1 MTRAHSIFSASGS
14 LGLRSRLMICALSA
28 AMLAGCTPRD
38 LPPFAYPGPV
48 GPTRPMAKPPSIEQA
63 ALRQSRAARARAAN
77 AQAATTQSP
86 ASASVSE
93 YLQGVENSLRERG
106 LMRTEREPVDAPFT
120 DTKLTEDFVRTALYD
135 EYARQGDDL
144 VADSH
149 PSYLRRWTQPVRMQV
164 EFGASVSSADR
175 ARDLDNIASYAARL
189 QQASG
194 HPVSLTSS
202 GGNFTVL
209 ILSED
214 ERRAIAPRLS
224 ELVPGIPASDLHAIR
239 NLAPQ
244 NYCTVFAY
252 SRGNSPEYVYAV
264 ALIRAEAPPRL
275 RLSCIHEELAQ
286 GMGLANDSPHARP
299 SIFNDNEE
307 FALLTRHDEL
317 LLRILY
323 DPRLRP
329 GMTEAEARPI
339 VRRIAAELVGD
350 SE

>member
-1 MTRAHSIFSASGS
+1 MHAHSFLSASGT
-14 LGLRSRLMICALSA
+14 LGLRSAAMICALSVA
-28 AMLAGCTPRD
+28 FLAGCTPRE
-38 LPPFAYPGPV
+38 LPPFAYPGPT
-48 GPTRPMAKPPSIEQA
+48 GTIRPVPRPANIEQT
-63 ALRQSRAARARAAN
+63 ALRQSRAERARDANQQATAAR
-77 AQAATTQSP
+77 SP
-86 ASASVSE
+86 ASQTISL
-93 YLQGVENSLRERG
+93 YLQAVENSLRNRG
-106 LMRTEREPVDAPFT
+106 LMREEREPADAPFT
-120 DTKLTEDFVRTALYD
+120 DTQLTENFVRIALYD
-135 EYARQGDDL
+135 EYARQGEDL
-144 VADSH
+144 IADSR

-164 EFGASVSSADR
+164 EFGASVSSAER
-175 ARDLDNIASYAARL
+175 TRDIDNIANYVAQL
-189 QQASG
+189 QQASR
-194 HPVSLTSS
+194 HPVSLTQS

-214 ERRAIAPRLS
+214 ERHAIEPRLS

-239 NLAPQ
+239 DLAPQ

-252 SRGNSPEYVYAV
+252 SRGNSPEYVAAV

-286 GMGLANDSPHARP
+286 GMGLANDSPLARP

-339 VRRIAAELVGD
+339 VRQIAAELLGD
-350 SE
+350 E